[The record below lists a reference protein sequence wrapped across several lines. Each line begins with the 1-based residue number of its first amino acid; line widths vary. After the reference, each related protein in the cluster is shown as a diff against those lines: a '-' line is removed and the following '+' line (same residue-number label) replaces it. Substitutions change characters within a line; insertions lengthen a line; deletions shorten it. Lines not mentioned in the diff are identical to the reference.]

1 MAAEEARAEA
11 STEKLERLN
20 ATPLEAVADVAQK
33 FEDARRNFRPE
44 FSGIDGGKANLVEF
58 ELRLEAARI
67 RECLGVTEIL
77 FEDYKL
83 WDGGNAMSKISQ
95 FESLVRADAPNAA
108 CFQTSDFWQADLSSA
123 RWRLY
128 RDLFEG
134 FDIRADGWLTPGAA
148 EQIVDRVM
156 MRPAA
161 FAAVGI
167 VGPKFYSTGSSSVPK
182 RPASAAKT
190 VGEIMARAGLAL
202 RGEQRRVSQMG
213 PVLVNTNGTK
223 CDSSRVRVYSTVG
236 FAEVADLLR
245 LRQWRRRDPL
255 LFREKLNLSI
265 KQLRR
270 SLPKLLSET
279 RQTLQKWVDNDD
291 GDQEA
296 HW

>member
-1 MAAEEARAEA
+1 
-11 STEKLERLN
+11 
-20 ATPLEAVADVAQK
+20 
-33 FEDARRNFRPE
+33 
-44 FSGIDGGKANLVEF
+44 
-58 ELRLEAARI
+58 
-67 RECLGVTEIL
+67 VTEIL

-83 WDGGNAMSKISQ
+83 WDGGNAKSKISQ

-190 VGEIMARAGLAL
+190 VGEIMSRAGLAL